1 MIANRKK
8 ISNEILVPKL
18 LKKILM
24 QGEFEYVGN
33 LRNEMLIFA
42 LYSFF
47 EENDISKAKQHF
59 YICGLL
65 DAFRITAYQDKLFD
79 YDLMSIG
86 YAMLSDNTAF
96 INNTFAK
103 LSYQSTYL
111 DDLTEKPVPITMEE
125 NVLAGEAA
133 IFTHTV
139 QQFLLGRNDLVER
152 NLAIME
158 RVWFNKPNENSTLQ
172 YDVRFFKALYLKDLM
187 ECETV
192 LKEMV
197 SPKIHQ
203 KRNDDALLKKYISM
217 PALGYAK
224 LAWIMG
230 LEVDVK
236 SKLIPK
242 ELLPIQPLD
251 NYEIPYEFLKGNI

>member
-1 MIANRKK
+1 MISLIETNNDYLERDKRFLK
-8 ISNEILVPKL
+8 IEILTDTWVGR
-18 LKKILM
+18 LK
-24 QGEFEYVGN
+24 QN
-33 LRNEMLIFA
+33 NLIFA

-59 YICGLL
+59 YVCGLL
-65 DAFRITAYQDKLFD
+65 DAFRIERYQDRLFD
-79 YDLMSIG
+79 YDLTSIG
-86 YAMLSDNTAF
+86 YAMLSDNVSF
-96 INNTFAK
+96 IKNTFAK

-111 DDLTEKPVPITMEE
+111 DDITEKPVPITMEE

-139 QQFLLGRNDLVER
+139 QQFLLGNDALIER
-152 NLAIME
+152 NIEIMD
-158 RVWFNKPNENSTLQ
+158 RIWFNKPNENSTLQ
-172 YDVRFFKALYLKDLM
+172 YDVRFFKALYQKNIS
-187 ECETV
+187 ECEAI

-203 KRNDDALLKKYISM
+203 KRNDDAILKKYISM

-242 ELLPIQPLD
+242 ELLPIQPLE
-251 NYEIPYEFLKGNI
+251 NYEIPYDFLKEKI